1 MRSSNRPSPAAA
13 SPARTPVRSRTTRT
27 VAVGLGLA
35 AALGLAACA
44 SPAASSDGGGSEAA
58 AIRSVNVIAPAD
70 PGGGWDQ
77 TARAIAQV
85 LTDEGIV
92 SSAPVQNIGGAG
104 GTVGLASL
112 ANETDPAT
120 LMITGLVMVGAV
132 ETNASEVRIE
142 DMTPIARLTEEALVL
157 VVPASSPYTT
167 TEDLV
172 DAIVEQ
178 GAAISVTGGSAGG
191 ADHILAGM
199 LLTEAG
205 VDPADIPSTLNYI
218 PNSGGGEAVTM
229 LLGNTVQAG
238 ISGVGEFVEQ
248 IEAGELRALAVS
260 SPERVDLLPD
270 TPTLAEEGYD
280 VELTN
285 WRGLLAPGGLSDDE
299 SDALRTLVTDLHG
312 TGAWTDTLEQKGW
325 ADAFLVGD
333 EFSSFLDGNI
343 DEVSQTLQTIGLV
356 SS

>member
-1 MRSSNRPSPAAA
+1 MSAGTHTP
-13 SPARTPVRSRTTRT
+13 RTRATR
-27 VAVGLGLA
+27 GGLA
-35 AALGLAACA
+35 AVGVVTVLGLAACTAADA
-44 SPAASSDGGGSEAA
+44 STGDADAAPAALDA
-58 AIRSVNVIAPAD
+58 VNLIAPAD

-77 TARAIAQV
+77 TARALSQV
-85 LTDEGIV
+85 LTEEDLVG
-92 SSAPVQNIGGAG
+92 SAPVENIGGAG
-104 GTVGLASL
+104 GTVGLAAL
-112 ANETDPAT
+112 ANEKDPAT
-120 LMITGLVMVGAV
+120 LMVTGLVMVGAV
-132 ETNASEVRIE
+132 ETNASQVRIE
-142 DMTPIARLTEEALVL
+142 DTTPIAKLTEEALVL
-157 VVPASSPYTT
+157 VVPASSPYRT

-260 SPERVDLLPD
+260 SPEPVELLPD
-270 TPTLAEEGYD
+270 TPTLMEEGYD
-280 VELTN
+280 VQLTN
-285 WRGLLAPGGLSDDE
+285 WRGLLAPGDLDDADVAALQDLVTEVHE
-299 SDALRTLVTDLHG
+299 SDAW
-312 TGAWTDTLEQKGW
+312 AATLEEKGW

-333 EFSSFLDGNI
+333 EFQSFLDGNI
-343 DEVSQTLQTIGLV
+343 TEVTQTLQTIGLV
-356 SS
+356 AP

>member
-1 MRSSNRPSPAAA
+1 MRSHTRPSPAAI
-13 SPARTPVRSRTTRT
+13 PVRTRSRGVRAA
-27 VAVGLGLA
+27 VAGLGLVS
-35 AALGLAACA
+35 ALGLAACA
-44 SPAASSDGGGSEAA
+44 SPAASSESGPEAA
-58 AIRSVNVIAPAD
+58 ASLDAVNVIAPAD

-77 TARAIAQV
+77 TARSIAQV
-85 LTDEGIV
+85 LTDEGLV
-92 SSAPVQNIGGAG
+92 GSAPVQNIGGAG

-112 ANETDPAT
+112 ANEKDPET

-132 ETNASEVRIE
+132 ETNASPVRIE

-157 VVPASSPYTT
+157 VVPDESPYRS
-167 TEDLV
+167 TEELV
-172 DAIVEQ
+172 EAIVEQ

-199 LLTEAG
+199 LVTEAG
-205 VDPADIPSTLNYI
+205 VDPADVPSTLNYI

-270 TPTLAEEGYD
+270 TPTLGEEGYD

-285 WRGLLAPGGLSDDE
+285 WRGLLAPGGISEADA
-299 SDALRTLVTDLHG
+299 DALRDLVTDLHA
-312 TGAWTDTLEQKGW
+312 TGAWTDTLELKGW

-333 EFSSFLDGNI
+333 DFSSFLDGNI

-356 SS
+356 SR

>member
-1 MRSSNRPSPAAA
+1 MRSPNRPSPAAFPFH
-13 SPARTPVRSRTTRT
+13 SRTRVARTA
-27 VAVGLGLA
+27 AVGIGIA
-35 AALGLAACA
+35 AVLGLAACA
-44 SPAASSDGGGSEAA
+44 APAASSGGDGDDTATIDA
-58 AIRSVNVIAPAD
+58 VNVIAPAD

-77 TARAIAQV
+77 TARSIAQV
-85 LTDEGIV
+85 LTDEGLV

-157 VVPASSPYTT
+157 VVPSGSPYTT
-167 TEDLV
+167 TEQLV

-205 VDPADIPSTLNYI
+205 VDPSEIPSTLNYI

-260 SPERVDLLPD
+260 SPERVELLPD
-270 TPTLAEEGYD
+270 TPTLGEEGYA

-285 WRGLLAPGGLSDDE
+285 WRGLLAPGGISE
-299 SDALRTLVTDLHG
+299 GEADALRTLVADLHD
-312 TGAWTDTLEQKGW
+312 TGAWTETLEQKGW
-325 ADAFLVGD
+325 ADAYLGGD

-343 DEVSQTLQTIGLV
+343 DEVAATLATIGLV
-356 SS
+356 EQ

>member
-1 MRSSNRPSPAAA
+1 MRSHSRPSTSAGTHAP
-13 SPARTPVRSRTTRT
+13 TRKAT
-27 VAVGLGLA
+27 RGALAAVGIA
-35 AALGLAACA
+35 AMLGLAACG
-44 SPAASSDGGGSEAA
+44 SPAGGTDGEADAA
-58 AIRSVNVIAPAD
+58 AASLDAVHLIAPAD

-77 TARAIAQV
+77 TARALAQV
-85 LTDEGIV
+85 LTDEGLV
-92 SSAPVQNIGGAG
+92 GSAPVENVGGAG
-104 GTVGLASL
+104 GTVGLAAL
-112 ANETDPAT
+112 ANEKDPAT
-120 LMITGLVMVGAV
+120 LMVTGLVMVGAV
-132 ETNASEVRIE
+132 ETNASAVRIE

-157 VVPASSPYTT
+157 VVPASSPYES

-260 SPERVDLLPD
+260 SPEPVELLPD
-270 TPTLAEEGYD
+270 VPTLIDEGYD

-285 WRGLLAPGGLSDDE
+285 WRGLLAPGGI
-299 SDALRTLVTDLHG
+299 SDADVEALTALVTDLHG
-312 TGAWTDTLEQKGW
+312 TAAWADTLEEKGW
-325 ADAFLVGD
+325 ADAFLTGD
-333 EFSSFLDGNI
+333 EFRTFLDADI
-343 DEVSQTLQTIGLV
+343 VAVMETLQSIGLV
-356 SS
+356 EP

>member
-1 MRSSNRPSPAAA
+1 MRSHSRPTPSATP
-13 SPARTPVRSRTTRT
+13 STLRRTAVR
-27 VAVGLGLA
+27 
-35 AALGLAACA
+35 AALGSVGVLALVGLAACSA
-44 SPAASSDGGGSEAA
+44 PATGEDEGTDAA
-58 AIRSVNVIAPAD
+58 AVSLDAVNLIAPAD

-77 TARAIAQV
+77 TARAISQV
-85 LTDEGIV
+85 LTDEDLVG
-92 SSAPVQNIGGAG
+92 SAPVENIGGAG

-112 ANETDPAT
+112 ANEKDPAT
-120 LMITGLVMVGAV
+120 LMVTGLVMVGAV

-142 DMTPIARLTEEALVL
+142 DMTPIAKLTEEALVL

-172 DAIVEQ
+172 DAIVDQ

-260 SPERVDLLPD
+260 SPEPLELLPD
-270 TPTLAEEGYD
+270 TPTLVDEGYD
-280 VELTN
+280 VTLTN
-285 WRGLLAPGGLSDDE
+285 WRGVLAPGDI
-299 SDALRTLVTDLHG
+299 SDADAAALTSLVTDLHDSKG
-312 TGAWTDTLEQKGW
+312 WKATLEDKGW
-325 ADAFLVGD
+325 ADAFLTGD
-333 EFSSFLDGNI
+333 DFRSFLDGNI
-343 DEVSQTLQTIGLV
+343 AEVTTTLETIGLV
-356 SS
+356 AR

>member
-1 MRSSNRPSPAAA
+1 MA
-13 SPARTPVRSRTTRT
+13 TRGT
-27 VAVGLGLA
+27 LA
-35 AALGLAACA
+35 AAGVVAMLGLAACSTPA
-44 SPAASSDGGGSEAA
+44 GGANAETDAAAASLDT
-58 AIRSVNVIAPAD
+58 VHLIAPAD

-77 TARAIAQV
+77 TARALSQV
-85 LTDEGIV
+85 LTDEGLV
-92 SSAPVQNIGGAG
+92 GSAPVENIGGAG

-112 ANETDPAT
+112 ANEKDPAT
-120 LMITGLVMVGAV
+120 LMVTGLVMVGAV

-157 VVPASSPYTT
+157 VVPASSPYET

-172 DAIVEQ
+172 DAIIDE

-260 SPERVDLLPD
+260 SPEPVELLRD
-270 TPTLAEEGYD
+270 TPTLIDEGYD

-285 WRGLLAPGGLSDDE
+285 WRGLLAPGGI
-299 SDALRTLVTDLHG
+299 SDADVEALTSLVTDLHDS
-312 TGAWTDTLEQKGW
+312 GAWTATLEEKGW
-325 ADAFLVGD
+325 ADAFLTGD
-333 EFSSFLDGNI
+333 DFRSFLDDDI
-343 DEVSQTLQTIGLV
+343 AEVTQTLQSIGLV
-356 SS
+356 AK